1 MTGVPPGSQRLRVK
15 VPGRPEVWA
24 DDDER
29 LIGSYGLVK
38 GVEIEVGFFWSLFFP
53 VISCF
58 MFFWVSGCEL
68 LLFHWKSSL
77 ACQIWT
83 LFILGHQGYEAVD
96 S

>member
-38 GVEIEVGFFWSLFFP
+38 GVEIEVSFRCFFSLCFLAFF
-53 VISCF
+53 
-58 MFFWVSGCEL
+58 GCERVGVV
-68 LLFHWKSSL
+68 
-77 ACQIWT
+77 ACCFLGDVVCQCLGFVHSWT
-83 LFILGHQGYEAVD
+83 LRLRGC
-96 S
+96 